1 MCYRSLPQ
9 RRLNDLPVRGPLLA
23 TTAGFTLLEIMI
35 SIGILVL
42 VLAMVYN
49 AFNSS
54 IKAFATI
61 DAHGDAYG
69 EARLT
74 LNRMSEEI
82 GSIYLSEH
90 NPNTGLLGEDKD
102 EDDLPFDSLHFTSL
116 SHIRWIKDSR
126 ESELCE
132 IGYFLERD
140 QEMEKSF
147 LFRREDWNVDGT
159 LEEGGIALEL
169 AEGIEGLNFRY
180 YDGEE
185 WADDWDSKAKGG
197 LPKAIE
203 VVLLVEDPNGNRIP
217 LSSIITVPMAGR

>member
-1 MCYRSLPQ
+1 M
-9 RRLNDLPVRGPLLA
+9 
-23 TTAGFTLLEIMI
+23 TGFTLVEIMI

-54 IKAFATI
+54 IKAFETI

-90 NPNTGLLGEDKD
+90 NPNTGLLGEDND

-132 IGYFLERD
+132 TGYYLEAD
-140 QEMEKSF
+140 QEEEKTF

-185 WADDWDSKAKGG
+185 WLDDWDSKERGG